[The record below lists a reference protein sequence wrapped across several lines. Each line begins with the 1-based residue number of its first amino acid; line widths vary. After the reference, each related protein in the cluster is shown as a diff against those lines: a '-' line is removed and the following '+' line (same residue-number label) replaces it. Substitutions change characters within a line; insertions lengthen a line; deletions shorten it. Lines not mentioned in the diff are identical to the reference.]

1 MNLLVIK
8 EDVGKQFD
16 YCIRNQEVKNIYK
29 IQSINLNL
37 STSSTESVVRLQ
49 NKGWCRE
56 WCEVIFFHFLNIYS
70 DYFTVFSGKAIHITV
85 NHNIRSS
92 LQHPEEPDDFYLQ

>member
-1 MNLLVIK
+1 MNLLVIR
-8 EDVGKQFD
+8 EDIGKQFD
-16 YCIRNQEVKNIYK
+16 YCIRNQEVNNIYK

-56 WCEVIFFHFLNIYS
+56 WCEVIFFFHFLNKYS
-70 DYFTVFSGKAIHITV
+70 DYF
-85 NHNIRSS
+85 S
-92 LQHPEEPDDFYLQ
+92 LLRKSHTYYSESQYKVKFTTS

>member
-16 YCIRNQEVKNIYK
+16 YCIRNQEGNNIYK

-37 STSSTESVVRLQ
+37 STSRTESVARLQ
-49 NKGWCRE
+49 NKGWCR
-56 WCEVIFFHFLNIYS
+56 VSGVRLFF
-70 DYFTVFSGKAIHITV
+70 
-85 NHNIRSS
+85 SS
-92 LQHPEEPDDFYLQ
+92 LFKHIF